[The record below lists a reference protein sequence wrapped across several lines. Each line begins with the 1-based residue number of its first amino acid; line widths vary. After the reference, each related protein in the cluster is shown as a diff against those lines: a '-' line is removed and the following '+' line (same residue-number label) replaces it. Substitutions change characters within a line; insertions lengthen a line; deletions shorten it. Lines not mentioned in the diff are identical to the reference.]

1 MNIHEVL
8 SSSLDSIRHNK
19 LRSFLTLLGVVI
31 GIFSIIA
38 VMTAINVLQKSVE
51 KNLNVLG
58 TNTFFIQKYPA
69 VQMGGNTRWKYR
81 NRKNLTYEDYLR
93 LKERF
98 RGPATITAEDWHSG
112 DPVRFKDN
120 QTKNS
125 VTIRGV
131 TPEWEFSS
139 GYFIQSGRMITKNDV
154 DQVRN
159 VAILGQD
166 VIDVL
171 MPQYNPVGQTVM
183 IRGVKFKIIGTLE
196 RKGTIFG
203 QSEDNVVIIPITTH
217 LKMFASRWTSLG
229 YAIAVMDMDRLDEVR
244 DEIVFNLRLVR
255 GVPLGEE
262 KDFEVVSN
270 TSLIDTFNQ
279 VTGAIKIAA
288 LLISSIALIAAG
300 IGIMNIMLVSVT
312 ERTREIGIRKSMGA
326 KKKDIMNQFLVEALV
341 LTEIGAV
348 IGIILGI
355 LAGNILA
362 LTMNVD
368 GVFPVQW
375 ALIGLIVCSLIGIV
389 FGTYPAV
396 KAARLD
402 PIEALRYE

>member
-98 RGPATITAEDWHSG
+98 SGPATITAEDWHSG

>member
-1 MNIHEVL
+1 MNLHEVMT
-8 SSSLDSIRHNK
+8 SSLDSIRQNK

-31 GIFSIIA
+31 GMFSIIA
-38 VMTAINVLQKSVE
+38 VMTAINILQNSVE
-51 KNLNVLG
+51 SNLNILG

-69 VQMGGNTRWKYR
+69 VQMGGDTRWKFR
-81 NRKNLTYEDYLR
+81 NRKNLTYNDYLQ
-93 LKERF
+93 LKNRF
-98 RGPATITAEDWHSG
+98 TGPATITAENWHSG
-112 DPVRFKDN
+112 DPLKFKNN

-125 VTIRGV
+125 VTIRGA

-139 GYFIQSGRMITKNDV
+139 GYFLESGRMINKNDLEQMRHV
-154 DQVRN
+154 V
-159 VAILGQD
+159 ILGQD
-166 VIDVL
+166 VIDIL
-171 MPQYNPVGQTVM
+171 MPQYNPLGQTIS
-183 IRGVKFKIIGTLE
+183 IRGVKFNVIGTLE

-203 QSEDNVVIIPITTH
+203 QSEDNVVIIPLTTH

-229 YAIAVMDMDRLDEVR
+229 YAVAVMDMDRFEDVK
-244 DEIVFNLRLVR
+244 DDIIFNLRLAR
-255 GVPLGEE
+255 GVPLTEE
-262 KDFEVVSN
+262 NDFEVVSN
-270 TSLIDTFNQ
+270 TTLIDTFNQ

-326 KKKDIMNQFLVEALV
+326 KKRDIRNQFLVEALV
-341 LTEIGAV
+341 LTEIGAL

-355 LAGNILA
+355 LAGNVLT
-362 LTMNVD
+362 LTMNVE

-375 ALIGLIVCSLIGIV
+375 ALIGIVVCSVIGIV
-389 FGTYPAV
+389 FGTYPAI

-402 PIEALRYE
+402 PIDALRYE

>member
-1 MNIHEVL
+1 MNLHEVMT
-8 SSSLDSIRHNK
+8 SSLDSIRQNK

-31 GIFSIIA
+31 GMFSIIA
-38 VMTAINVLQKSVE
+38 VMTAINILQNSVE
-51 KNLNVLG
+51 SNLNILG

-69 VQMGGNTRWKYR
+69 VQMGGDTRWKFR
-81 NRKNLTYEDYLR
+81 NRKNLTYNDYLQ
-93 LKERF
+93 LKNRF
-98 RGPATITAEDWHSG
+98 TGPATITAENWHSG
-112 DPVRFKDN
+112 DPLKFKNN

-125 VTIRGV
+125 VTIRGA

-139 GYFIQSGRMITKNDV
+139 GYFLESGRMINKNDLEQMRHV
-154 DQVRN
+154 V
-159 VAILGQD
+159 ILGQD
-166 VIDVL
+166 VIDIL
-171 MPQYNPVGQTVM
+171 MPQYNPLGQTIS
-183 IRGVKFKIIGTLE
+183 IRGVKFNVIGTLE

-203 QSEDNVVIIPITTH
+203 QSEDNVVIIPLTTH

-229 YAIAVMDMDRLDEVR
+229 YAVAVMDMDRFEDVK
-244 DEIVFNLRLVR
+244 DDIIFNLRLAR
-255 GVPLGEE
+255 GVPLTEE
-262 KDFEVVSN
+262 NDFEVVSN
-270 TSLIDTFNQ
+270 TTLIDTFNQ

-326 KKKDIMNQFLVEALV
+326 KKRDIRNQFLVEALV
-341 LTEIGAV
+341 LTEMGAL

-355 LAGNILA
+355 LAGNVLT
-362 LTMNVD
+362 LTMNVE

-375 ALIGLIVCSLIGIV
+375 ALIGIVVCSVIGIV
-389 FGTYPAV
+389 FGTYPAI

-402 PIEALRYE
+402 PIDALRYE